1 MPEGHMIHVD
11 ARRFDEAMGGHVVHT
26 DSPQGRFAEGAAALD
41 GRTLRSTEAFGKNL
55 FLRFSGDSPQYL
67 HVHLGLI
74 GGWTWWDH
82 DHQQLSG
89 RPVVNA
95 DSSNVRL
102 RLRSGR
108 GTAERSAELRGAITC
123 TLVDEEGV
131 DRAVAKLGPDP
142 LREDADPDVA
152 WAKVRKS
159 KKPIGGLLLDQ
170 GVTAGAGLIW
180 RAEVPFLAGVDPHRP
195 GVDVTEDEFT
205 TMWTQMRR
213 VMQAA
218 VERGGKE
225 ITTDPADRP
234 ETDGHV
240 SRDDAFYVFRRD
252 GEPCLRCGTEIRVA
266 EMGTRKVWWC
276 PVCQPR

>member
-1 MPEGHMIHVD
+1 MIHVD
-11 ARRFDEAMGGHVVHT
+11 ARRFAEAMGDHVVHAE
-26 DSPQGRFAEGAAALD
+26 SPQGRFGAGAAALD

-82 DHQQLSG
+82 DHQQLLG
-89 RPVVNA
+89 RPVKTV
-95 DSSNVRL
+95 DDSNVRL

-108 GTAERSAELRGAITC
+108 GDAERSAELRGAITC

-131 DRAVAKLGPDP
+131 DKAVAKLGPDP
-142 LREDADPDVA
+142 LRDDADPELA

-159 KKPIGGLLLDQ
+159 RKPIGGLLLDQ

-205 TMWTQMRR
+205 TMWSEMRR
-213 VMQAA
+213 VMKDA

-225 ITTDPADRP
+225 ITTDPEDRP
-234 ETDGHV
+234 ATDGHV

-252 GEPCLRCGTEIRVA
+252 GEGCLRCGTPIEVA

-276 PVCQPR
+276 PTCQPR

>member
-11 ARRFDEAMGGHVVHT
+11 ARRFDEAMGGHVVHAE
-26 DSPQGRFAEGAAALD
+26 SPQGRFTTGAAALD

-55 FLRFSGDSPQYL
+55 FLRFSGDAPQYL

-89 RPVVNA
+89 RPVVKA
-95 DSSNVRL
+95 DDSNVRL

-108 GTAERSAELRGAITC
+108 GDAARSAELRGAITC
-123 TLVDEEGV
+123 TLVDEEGL
-131 DRAVAKLGPDP
+131 DKAVAKLGPDP
-142 LREDADPDVA
+142 LRDDADPDVA

-159 KKPIGGLLLDQ
+159 RKPIGGLLLDQ
-170 GVTAGAGLIW
+170 AVTAGAGLIW

-195 GVDVTEDEFT
+195 GVDVTEDEFS
-205 TMWTQMRR
+205 TMWSEMRR
-213 VMQAA
+213 VMKDA

-234 ETDGHV
+234 GTDGHV
-240 SRDDAFYVFRRD
+240 SRDDAFYVFRRE
-252 GEPCLRCGTEIRVA
+252 GEPCLRCGTAVEVA
-266 EMGTRKVWWC
+266 EMGNRKVWWC
-276 PVCQPR
+276 PSCQPR